1 VSEYREKLQEMML
14 KSSPNLSTSQPFNFS
29 TFYAVCET
37 VGYATLVA
45 AYLLIIAAHL

>member
-1 VSEYREKLQEMML
+1 MSNYRNKLQEMML

-29 TFYAVCET
+29 TFYAVCEA

-45 AYLLIIAAHL
+45 GYLLTIAAHL